1 MHVRFP
7 VSKHVANGPTP
18 KSLPRKKHVVV
29 VDDCSMHDDP
39 QVKELIE
46 GEHERFFSNEF
57 VALKDETVNASP
69 RV

>member
-7 VSKHVANGPTP
+7 VSQHVANRPTP
-18 KSLPRKKHVVV
+18 KSLPREKHVVV

-39 QVKELIE
+39 QVKEIIE
-46 GEHERFFSNEF
+46 GEYERFFSNEF